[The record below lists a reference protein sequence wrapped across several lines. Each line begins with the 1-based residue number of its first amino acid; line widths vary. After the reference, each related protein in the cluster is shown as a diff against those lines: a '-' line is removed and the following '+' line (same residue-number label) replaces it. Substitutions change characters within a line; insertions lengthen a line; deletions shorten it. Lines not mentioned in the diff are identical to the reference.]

1 METDVDLSNKDFS
14 LVHLVRI
21 SWLQVALF
29 FVGVLSW
36 IFYSL
41 RASLVFMLTGLAS
54 MLFWHI
60 HLWLVS
66 RVLTHNIKWR
76 FVFGFLIILKL
87 ALLALILRG
96 IIYYFPMEAVPL
108 VTGTML
114 FSVPIIIEA
123 IYLTFQ
129 SGPDGHC

>member
-1 METDVDLSNKDFS
+1 VDLSNKDFS